1 MSGLLWI
8 AAEIEQDRRKKD
20 DFESSKCRRH
30 TPAYAM
36 ACALRYSKLLRW
48 GHLRWT
54 QWTRSL
60 DTKGGCDSVGPFG
73 GNAALAFQSDYC
85 ARGVAFE
92 EGRD

>member
-1 MSGLLWI
+1 MCGLLWI

-20 DFESSKCRRH
+20 DFESSTYTSIHHGMRTSMFQA
-30 TPAYAM
+30 TP
-36 ACALRYSKLLRW
+36 LGSSV
-48 GHLRWT
+48 
-54 QWTRSL
+54 WTRGL
-60 DTKGGCDSVGPFG
+60 DTKGGCDSVEPFG

>member
-1 MSGLLWI
+1 
-8 AAEIEQDRRKKD
+8 
-20 DFESSKCRRH
+20 
-30 TPAYAM
+30 M
-36 ACALRYSKLLRW
+36 ACALRYSKRFRW

-60 DTKGGCDSVGPFG
+60 DTKGGCDSVRPFG
-73 GNAALAFQSDYC
+73 GNAILAFQSDYC